1 MRKEGIQAPR
11 DARAAVREGQ
21 QSGEE
26 GGKIDTNAITNF
38 EPRWMKEF
46 VRVPVTREF
55 NLAQFLTGTGNFCK
69 KQNEIKPAV
78 LRQENLLQTWRRR
91 VRRQS

>member
-26 GGKIDTNAITNF
+26 GGKID
-38 EPRWMKEF
+38 
-46 VRVPVTREF
+46 
-55 NLAQFLTGTGNFCK
+55 
-69 KQNEIKPAV
+69 EIKCHS
-78 LRQENLLQTWRRR
+78 LKIRGQHETRGRRIIIFSR
-91 VRRQS
+91 KARLSLWKIDNDGTF